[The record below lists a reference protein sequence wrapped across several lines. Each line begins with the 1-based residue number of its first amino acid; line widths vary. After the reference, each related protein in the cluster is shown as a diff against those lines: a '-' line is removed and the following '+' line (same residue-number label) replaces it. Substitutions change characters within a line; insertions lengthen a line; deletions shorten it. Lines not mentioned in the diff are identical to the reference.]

1 MTQKISDERASE
13 FETPASPNAD
23 GLAGIFVLLAIL
35 LLLGGWMWLKNYSPL
50 HPPQRFSV
58 SFHNVAGLI
67 SNAAVNV
74 NGVKVGDVEA
84 LKLKG
89 KDKVLVKIKI
99 TGAAVIP
106 VGSTFDIL
114 SNGVVGAKY
123 VEITLPQENPDQ
135 KLLPLDENSIVE
147 GNDPVRVEV
156 VVSKVA
162 KQFDDFDFKE
172 AHERVNQHMEQFA
185 RAADSVTGLIDKL
198 SPAAKRAVE
207 VENKIGELA
216 TEMRGTSRRVN
227 RLLDNPGFSSDL
239 KETAQRVKETALT
252 INKTMHELNE
262 TLANKPLRD
271 DLLEAMSRL
280 NQSTIHIQKSVESVE
295 KISGDETLRTDIK
308 HIISSVNETM
318 DKADRMLS
326 KPGFGTDMK
335 GTLGDVRDTVRNL
348 DLASLQLN
356 AILARKHPLVH
367 LIFGQP
373 GSVKNAEKFQSQM
386 AKRRKSRSDSR
397 ETSDQLKDNTG
408 KSDRQKN
415 DYQKNGAV
423 MPAGG
428 DINRSRDS
436 APSSVYQPSMPL
448 PENASKTD
456 QGATPH

>member
-13 FETPASPNAD
+13 FETPASSNAD
-23 GLAGIFVLLAIL
+23 GFAGLFVLVAIL

-74 NGVKVGDVEA
+74 NGVKVGDVEG

-99 TGAAVIP
+99 TGATVIP
-106 VGSTFDIL
+106 VGSNFDIL

-123 VEITLPQENPDQ
+123 VEITLPQEAPDQ
-135 KLLPLDENSIVE
+135 KLLPLDENSVVE

-185 RAADSVTGLIDKL
+185 RAADAVTVLTNKL
-198 SPAAKRAVE
+198 SPAASRAVE

-216 TEMRGTSRRVN
+216 TEMKGTSRRVN
-227 RLLDNPGFSSDL
+227 KLLDNPGFSSDL
-239 KETAQRVKETALT
+239 KETALRVKETAVS

-262 TLANKPLRD
+262 TLTNKPLRD

-280 NQSTIHIQKSVESVE
+280 NQSTIHIQQAVESVQ
-295 KISGDETLRTDIK
+295 KISSDETLRTDIK
-308 HIISSVNETM
+308 HIIGSVNETM

-335 GTLGDVRDTVRNL
+335 GTLGDVRDTIKHL

-386 AKRRKSRSDSR
+386 AKRKKS
-397 ETSDQLKDNTG
+397 TG
-408 KSDRQKN
+408 KDLSG
-415 DYQKNGAV
+415 GA
-423 MPAGG
+423 
-428 DINRSRDS
+428 S
-436 APSSVYQPSMPL
+436 QPSL
-448 PENASKTD
+448 PIPESTSETD
-456 QGATPH
+456 KSTIQN